1 MDSATETKNPIWAE
15 DLRAG
20 REVLL
25 AEGDALRSLGES
37 LDEESFGRAI
47 DILIDCPAQIVLTG
61 MGKSGHIAAK
71 IAATLAS
78 TGSPAFFMH
87 PGEALHGDLG
97 MLTPQSVVVA
107 FSQSGA
113 TDEVVNLLPYIK
125 SLTIPLIA
133 ITGNED
139 SVLGRR
145 ADVVLSS
152 RVDQEACPLNLAPTT
167 STTLQ
172 LALGDAVA
180 IALMNRRGFGPEDF
194 ALRHPLGSLGRRL
207 LVKVSDLMHREEEN
221 PTIHQDSPLHEAI
234 SKMTGKRL
242 GAVSVIN
249 GAGKLSGI
257 FCDGDL
263 RRLFGRMKGKI
274 DSSKPIGEF
283 MIKNPKRT
291 RPDILGAKAV
301 DEMETHS
308 ITVLP
313 VVDDSD
319 RPIGMIHL
327 HDLIRAGI
335 SP

>member
-1 MDSATETKNPIWAE
+1 METVTEKNTSHWVE
-15 DLRAG
+15 DVRAG

-25 AEGDALRSLGES
+25 TEGDALRSLGNALS
-37 LDEESFGRAI
+37 EETFGSAV
-47 DILIDCPAQIVLTG
+47 DILFGCPSQVVLTG

-71 IAATLAS
+71 VAATLAS
-78 TGSPAFFMH
+78 TGTPAFFMH

-97 MLTPQSVVVA
+97 MLTAHNVVVA
-107 FSQSGA
+107 ISQSGA

-125 SLTIPLIA
+125 SLSIPLLA
-133 ITGNED
+133 ITGND
-139 SVLGRR
+139 GSTLGKH
-145 ADVVLSS
+145 ADVILSS
-152 RVDQEACPLNLAPTT
+152 KVDQEACPLNLAPTT

-172 LALGDAVA
+172 LALGDALAV
-180 IALMNRRGFGPEDF
+180 ALMKRRGFGPDDF

-207 LVKVSDLMHREEEN
+207 LVRVSDLMHQGDEN
-221 PTIHQDSPLHEAI
+221 PVISEDAPLHEGI
-234 SKMTGKRL
+234 SRMTGKRL
-242 GAVSVIN
+242 GSVSIVDKQ
-249 GAGKLSGI
+249 GKLAGI

-263 RRLFGRMKGKI
+263 RRLFDRSEGKI
-274 DSSKPIGEF
+274 DPKLPISEF

-291 RPDILGAKAV
+291 RPETLGAKAV
-301 DEMETHS
+301 DQMETHA